1 MQLKILGLQGAT
13 SIETVIA
20 ATAKMTATD
29 TAAALAKTALTNEQK
44 KSILISKG
52 LKDQE
57 LEAAMA
63 TATHSTANV
72 TATAT
77 TKGLTSATNNL
88 STAAKGLWAALKS
101 NPLFWIVTAVTAVIT
116 VFNKLQEAAD
126 EAAERY
132 EENFNKLTEASK
144 AATDARVSVG
154 SLIEQYKE
162 LADASNGA
170 WSVEEANELKGIQE
184 QITSLVGDQAGNL
197 DLVNGKIDEEY
208 QKLLSIYS
216 LLSDD
221 ELAAAESAYNV
232 SQERLEKGYKHPGVN
247 YLWDTNGEDDDLA
260 AWYIMRAYEQVINPV
275 EGANGNK
282 WFAQEFLGM
291 DEKYNGYAGNLG
303 QALEMIGS
311 YEDGLD
317 TLYEWRD
324 ILNDAKKADYFG
336 DSFGN
341 PYEFG
346 DAMAYVNTKIEEFEA
361 VIAEADAAKNRFF
374 SAKANDE
381 VLDFLVENDLNT
393 QEDFDAWVQSVL
405 SNGSYS
411 ADYKQA
417 LISAMQGYL
426 PHFEVPDSVK
436 KSLIKNVDS
445 LIDEMTDHFT
455 SPEDRT
461 KLGDWLDN
469 MGVAEYEAF
478 VKWWEDN
485 ADSDVVTGSLDNMMG
500 TFAAYME
507 RINIAAN
514 GLSTEISNITTAT
527 KTELADTQAL
537 ISEVSS
543 VRDVLNSQATGAS
556 ISLEDFNSEELKD
569 YTSALEYNNGA
580 LQLNADKVNEL
591 IKAKTEE
598 QIAVNDTNKAVAQ
611 SKYLENAAE
620 IERLRREL
628 GELDES
634 ETSARD
640 TIQGKIDTIL
650 EENGVLKDT
659 CTQYD
664 LMSSSLREATS
675 AYQHWLNAQNASQS
689 GDMFDDTV
697 AAFNHINDT
706 LNNKDS
712 DLYGRVGRTDYEAAV
727 NLVIPDSIDPKDTE
741 AVNAYMKEIYSL
753 FTYNDD
759 GNYAGL
765 NIKNFCERAIDEGLM
780 VLDEATNS
788 YQIVGQQTMEDF
800 AEGMGLSLPLV
811 QAMFGEME
819 EFGAE
824 FSWAD
829 EAHQSFGDLAVSAN
843 EAAESLRGFEGNE
856 DLEIRLDVSDIESG
870 QEKLDTLDLTIAEMN
885 TIKAK
890 PNVDPSEVEYAN
902 EVIKYCV
909 AQKQL
914 LSQPDVMMV
923 DTSVVEG
930 DLGNAIALLQEFQTA
945 KNNLEVAQALGIDT
959 TQAQAD
965 LDAAAQKIQNLD
977 ANITSEKTL
986 NIDTTSIDTITT
998 SISNLS
1004 AELIVKAGVD
1014 ETAVIGYQAAEHDAQ
1029 GTVIWDNDTKL
1040 VDVYAEAA
1048 HYAEG
1053 TVTWYNNTN
1062 LVKTRFYAN
1071 GYVNWNQV
1079 NGTAHASG
1087 TALAGGDWGTAPG
1100 GKTLVGELGQ
1110 EIVVDPHTGRWY
1122 TVGDTGAEF
1131 RDIPRGAI
1139 VFNHKQS
1146 ESLLKNGYVAGRA
1159 SALVGGTAMVTGGIP
1174 VSGADASTESG
1185 GNKTSNYTKG
1195 TSNNSHD
1202 TEDELEVFD
1211 WIEVAID
1218 RIERAVDRLK
1228 TTATSAYKA
1237 LKTKLG
1243 ATYDEISKV
1252 NEEIAVQGLAYER
1265 YMEEANS
1272 VGLSSDLASK
1282 VQDGTIDLTE
1292 YDSETQ
1298 ELIKD
1303 YQEWYEK
1310 ALDCSDAIQQLH
1322 EDLASLYEDNFNN
1335 IKDDFDSQLELLE
1348 HMTTTYETGINKLE
1362 AQGYLQST
1370 EYYAALKDV
1379 EQQNIDVLNQELASL
1394 IHSFSEAM
1402 ASGEIEE
1409 GSEAWYNMQIA
1420 INDVKEQI
1428 DEAELSLA
1436 EYAQT
1441 MREIEWEHFDYT
1453 RERIAQLTQES
1464 DFMIELMSNSDMHT
1478 DNGQLTDEGMATMGL
1493 HGLNYN
1499 TYMAEADAYAQEI
1512 LEIDK
1517 QLAEDPY
1524 NTELIERREELLG
1537 LQQDSILAAEA
1548 EKQAIIDLVREG
1560 IEIELASLKELIDGY
1575 TDALDSAKDLY
1586 EYQKKIKE
1594 HTQEI
1599 ASIQK
1604 QLSAYENDYS
1614 EETQAKVQQLRV
1626 QLEEAESNLEETEY
1640 TQYIADQK
1648 KLLDEL
1654 YLEYETVLNER
1665 LDNTEALLEEMI
1677 CAVNENSGSINT
1689 TLTEVAD
1696 SVGYTMTESMQSIW
1710 NGSTEALDGI
1720 ISTYGDDFGE
1730 KMTAA
1735 NNVLSQ
1741 IEANTAAMIANSD
1754 EQAEET
1760 VEDTTPTTDP
1770 DPDVTAP
1777 TTPTEPEPSTPSEP
1791 APQEKTITVGGKIN
1805 AKGAKIYDYAGDKSG
1820 ENQYFS
1826 KDPIYTV
1833 LDEKSGYLK
1842 VRHHKLSSGVTGWFK
1857 KSDVKAYKTG
1867 GLVDY
1872 TGLAQ
1877 LDGTPGKPELV
1888 LNAQD
1893 TANFIALKETLQRMS
1908 EQGLSFGTS
1917 YGSAYVQSLSG
1928 ITDISKKIASI
1939 RDTSGINTG
1948 VNIGDTQITIEID
1961 HVEDYNDFVAQLQKD
1976 KQFERFVQSMTVDR
1990 LVGGTSL
1997 KKNKYF
2003 GNR

>member
-1 MQLKILGLQGAT
+1 MAQSEYLNNAAQIEKLRKKIQDKNFAENEST
-13 SIETVIA
+13 ESVQADI
-20 ATAKMTATD
+20 D
-29 TAAALAKTALTNEQK
+29 ALL
-44 KSILISKG
+44 
-52 LKDQE
+52 
-57 LEAAMA
+57 
-63 TATHSTANV
+63 
-72 TATAT
+72 
-77 TKGLTSATNNL
+77 
-88 STAAKGLWAALKS
+88 
-101 NPLFWIVTAVTAVIT
+101 
-116 VFNKLQEAAD
+116 
-126 EAAERY
+126 
-132 EENFNKLTEASK
+132 
-144 AATDARVSVG
+144 AR
-154 SLIEQYKE
+154 
-162 LADASNGA
+162 N
-170 WSVEEANELKGIQE
+170 
-184 QITSLVGDQAGNL
+184 
-197 DLVNGKIDEEY
+197 
-208 QKLLSIYS
+208 
-216 LLSDD
+216 
-221 ELAAAESAYNV
+221 
-232 SQERLEKGYKHPGVN
+232 
-247 YLWDTNGEDDDLA
+247 
-260 AWYIMRAYEQVINPV
+260 
-275 EGANGNK
+275 
-282 WFAQEFLGM
+282 
-291 DEKYNGYAGNLG
+291 
-303 QALEMIGS
+303 
-311 YEDGLD
+311 
-317 TLYEWRD
+317 D
-324 ILNDAKKADYFG
+324 ILKQQC
-336 DSFGN
+336 DS
-341 PYEFG
+341 Y
-346 DAMAYVNTKIEEFEA
+346 
-361 VIAEADAAKNRFF
+361 
-374 SAKANDE
+374 
-381 VLDFLVENDLNT
+381 DL
-393 QEDFDAWVQSVL
+393 
-405 SNGSYS
+405 
-411 ADYKQA
+411 
-417 LISAMQGYL
+417 
-426 PHFEVPDSVK
+426 
-436 KSLIKNVDS
+436 
-445 LIDEMTDHFT
+445 
-455 SPEDRT
+455 
-461 KLGDWLDN
+461 
-469 MGVAEYEAF
+469 
-478 VKWWEDN
+478 
-485 ADSDVVTGSLDNMMG
+485 
-500 TFAAYME
+500 
-507 RINIAAN
+507 
-514 GLSTEISNITTAT
+514 ITA
-527 KTELADTQAL
+527 
-537 ISEVSS
+537 
-543 VRDVLNSQATGAS
+543 
-556 ISLEDFNSEELKD
+556 SLE
-569 YTSALEYNNGA
+569 
-580 LQLNADKVNEL
+580 
-591 IKAKTEE
+591 
-598 QIAVNDTNKAVAQ
+598 
-611 SKYLENAAE
+611 
-620 IERLRREL
+620 
-628 GELDES
+628 
-634 ETSARD
+634 
-640 TIQGKIDTIL
+640 
-650 EENGVLKDT
+650 
-659 CTQYD
+659 
-664 LMSSSLREATS
+664 EATS
-675 AYQHWLNAQNASQS
+675 AYQNWLNAQNASQS
-689 GDMFDDTV
+689 GDMFDDTLD
-697 AAFNHINDT
+697 AINHINDT

-712 DLYGRVGRTDYEAAV
+712 DLYGRVGRTDYQAAID
-727 NLVIPDSIDPKDTE
+727 LIIPDTVNSEDKE
-741 AVNAYMKEIYSL
+741 AVNKYLDEIHSM
-753 FTYNDD
+753 FTYDED
-759 GNYAGL
+759 GNRAGL
-765 NIKNFCERAIDEGLM
+765 NIENFCQKAIDSGLM
-780 VLDEATNS
+780 VLNEAGTA
-788 YQIVGQQTMEDF
+788 YEIAGGKTMEDF
-800 AEGMGLSLPLV
+800 AEGMNLSLPLV

-819 EFGAE
+819 EFGGK

-829 EAHQSFGDLAVSAN
+829 EANKTIGDLAVSAN
-843 EAAESLRGFEGNE
+843 VAAENLRTLHGVDISLDDSN
-856 DLEIRLDVSDIESG
+856 LD
-870 QEKLDTLDLTIAEMN
+870 N
-885 TIKAK
+885 TIKQMQDLK
-890 PNVDPSEVEYAN
+890 GTFEVDSSDYEYAN
-902 EVIKYCV
+902 SIISYCV
-909 AQKQL
+909 TQKQML
-914 LSQPDVMMV
+914 EDPAILNV
-923 DTSVVEG
+923 DTSKLSDSAAEAVS
-930 DLGNAIALLQEFQTA
+930 LMQEFKTA
-945 KNNLEVAQALGIDT
+945 YNNLELKKSLGLDTTDAQAEVNALMEQISSSENDYLVSLS
-959 TQAQAD
+959 
-965 LDAAAQKIQNLD
+965 LDSSSVEALNTS
-977 ANITSEKTL
+977 ITSLDTPQIL
-986 NIDTTSIDTITT
+986 TTFNI
-998 SISNLS
+998 
-1004 AELIVKAGVD
+1004 D
-1014 ETAVIGYQAAEHDAQ
+1014 ETALLDYQPEDKQA
-1029 GTVIWDNDTKL
+1029 
-1040 VDVYAEAA
+1040 
-1048 HYAEG
+1048 
-1053 TVTWYNNTN
+1053 TVTYNVDTTAVDRYNPQN
-1062 LVKTRFYAN
+1062 LKR
-1071 GYVNWNQV
+1071 YVNYYVRTFGSVDV
-1079 NGTAHASG
+1079 NGTAHAGG
-1087 TALAGGDWGTAPG
+1087 TAMAGGNWGTAKG
-1100 GKTLVGELGQ
+1100 GETLTGELGR

-1122 TVGDTGAEF
+1122 TVGDRGAEF
-1131 RDIPRGAI
+1131 VNIPKGAI
-1139 VFNHKQS
+1139 VFNHKQT

-1159 SALVGGTAMVTGGIP
+1159 SALVGGTAMVTGGMP
-1174 VSGADASTESG
+1174 VSGAKDSTTSG

-1195 TSNNSHD
+1195 SSSNSHD

-1348 HMTTTYETGINKLE
+1348 HMTTTHETGIDKLE

-1379 EQQNIDVLNQELASL
+1379 EQKNIDVLNQELASL

-1524 NTELIERREELLG
+1524 NTELIERREELLC

-1560 IEIELASLKELIDGY
+1560 IELELASLKELIDGY

-1677 CAVNENSGSINT
+1677 GAVNENSGSINT

>member
-44 KSILISKG
+44 KSILISKE

-132 EENFNKLTEASK
+132 EENFSKLTEASK

-162 LADASNGA
+162 LAEANNGA

-216 LLSDD
+216 LLSDE

-232 SQERLEKGYKHPGVN
+232 SQERLEKGYTHPGRTFT
-247 YLWDTNGEDDDLA
+247 DTNGEDDDLA

-275 EGANGNK
+275 EDANGNK
-282 WFAQEFLGM
+282 WFAQEYLGM
-291 DEKYNGYAGNLG
+291 DEKYNGYGGNLG

-317 TLYEWRD
+317 ALYEWRD

-346 DAMAYVNTKIEEFEA
+346 DAMAYVNMKIEEFEA

-436 KSLIKNVDS
+436 KSLIKNLDS

-461 KLGDWLDN
+461 KLGDWLNN
-469 MGVAEYEAF
+469 MGVAEYEVF

-485 ADSDVVTGSLDNMMG
+485 AYSDVVTGSLDNMMG
-500 TFAAYME
+500 AFAAYME

-591 IKAKTEE
+591 IKAKAEE
-598 QIAVNDTNKAVAQ
+598 QIAINDTNKAVAQ

-634 ETSARD
+634 ETSSRD
-640 TIQGKIDTIL
+640 TIQGKIDTLL

-675 AYQHWLNAQNASQS
+675 AYQHWLNAQSAAQS

-712 DLYGRVGRTDYEAAV
+712 DLYGRVGRTDYKAAV
-727 NLVIPDSIDPKDTE
+727 NLVIPDSIDPEDSE

-753 FTYNDD
+753 FTYDDD

-765 NIKNFCERAIDEGLM
+765 NIKNFCERAVGEGLM

-843 EAAESLRGFEGNE
+843 EAAEALRGFEGNE

-977 ANITSEKTL
+977 ANITSEKAL

-1062 LVKTRFYAN
+1062 LVKTKFYAN

-1079 NGTAHASG
+1079 NGTAHVSG
-1087 TALAGGDWGTAPG
+1087 TARAGGDWGTAPG

-1195 TSNNSHD
+1195 NSNNSHN

-1265 YMEEANS
+1265 YMDEANS

-1348 HMTTTYETGINKLE
+1348 HMTTTYETGIDKLE

-1560 IEIELASLKELIDGY
+1560 IELELASLKELIDGY

-1677 CAVNENSGSINT
+1677 GTVNANADSINT
-1689 TLTEVAD
+1689 TLIEVTD
-1696 SVGYTMTESMQSIW
+1696 GVGYTMTESMQSIW

-1741 IEANTAAMIANSD
+1741 IEANTAAMVANSD

-1777 TTPTEPEPSTPSEP
+1777 TTPTEPEPSTPTEP
-1791 APQEKTITVGGKIN
+1791 PPQEKTITIGGKIN

-1888 LNAQD
+1888 LNAHD

-1939 RDTSGINTG
+1939 RDASGINTG

>member
-1 MQLKILGLQGAT
+1 MSLTNLGNLATLLDVFDDLKKSQSVFNLSEFVNTSKNFIDGMGIDDAIKGLRQLGVSGDDLVDTLIKMGFSVDDISSSMGTWGTVGKKSLSSIGTAIKGFFISPLGKVVIAIAAVTAAIALLDFAITTPAESIEKMNESFSEFEDAQKEVADVNSELETTRQRIEELETKESLTFVEQEELDKLREANDLLLIQQDLAEKKAYREGKEAAADAESSYNKNFRYDSGTSQTNSYISDIKNGKYVTGDLTNGSRGISGMIAALRVLEEFRDKYKNDSENKAFFANFSGQVEDVTDSIWEQAELLTDYKSKLEAIPESYLTDSQKQTLAEITETIEYIYQELDPAAWKQMQFDKIFDNETFANAKTELIGIANEMSFVGVTVDDVKAKFPDLAAAVESAGFTVEDLVNNINSEAGVLDADAVRNQIKAAFNSDTFEKDGYASKWAAESWFADWINNLSNEDLEIVYDIYCNTDTAEWSLSEWKAAVEGYKEEALT
-13 SIETVIA
+13 SIETIKSA
-20 ATAKMTATD
+20 STEALTD
-29 TAAALAKTALTNEQK
+29 TND
-44 KSILISKG
+44 LISG
-52 LKDQE
+52 I
-57 LEAAMA
+57 
-63 TATHSTANV
+63 S
-72 TATAT
+72 
-77 TKGLTSATNNL
+77 
-88 STAAKGLWAALKS
+88 
-101 NPLFWIVTAVTAVIT
+101 
-116 VFNKLQEAAD
+116 
-126 EAAERY
+126 
-132 EENFNKLTEASK
+132 
-144 AATDARVSVG
+144 
-154 SLIEQYKE
+154 
-162 LADASNGA
+162 
-170 WSVEEANELKGIQE
+170 GIQE
-184 QITSLVGDQAGNL
+184 A
-197 DLVNGKIDEEY
+197 
-208 QKLLSIYS
+208 LS
-216 LLSDD
+216 
-221 ELAAAESAYNV
+221 
-232 SQERLEKGYKHPGVN
+232 SQSTG
-247 YLWDTNGEDDDLA
+247 
-260 AWYIMRAYEQVINPV
+260 
-275 EGANGNK
+275 
-282 WFAQEFLGM
+282 
-291 DEKYNGYAGNLG
+291 
-303 QALEMIGS
+303 
-311 YEDGLD
+311 
-317 TLYEWRD
+317 
-324 ILNDAKKADYFG
+324 
-336 DSFGN
+336 
-341 PYEFG
+341 
-346 DAMAYVNTKIEEFEA
+346 
-361 VIAEADAAKNRFF
+361 
-374 SAKANDE
+374 
-381 VLDFLVENDLNT
+381 
-393 QEDFDAWVQSVL
+393 
-405 SNGSYS
+405 
-411 ADYKQA
+411 
-417 LISAMQGYL
+417 
-426 PHFEVPDSVK
+426 
-436 KSLIKNVDS
+436 KSL
-445 LIDEMTDHFT
+445 
-455 SPEDRT
+455 
-461 KLGDWLDN
+461 
-469 MGVAEYEAF
+469 
-478 VKWWEDN
+478 
-485 ADSDVVTGSLDNMMG
+485 SLDD
-500 TFAAYME
+500 Y
-507 RINIAAN
+507 
-514 GLSTEISNITTAT
+514 
-527 KTELADTQAL
+527 
-537 ISEVSS
+537 
-543 VRDVLNSQATGAS
+543 
-556 ISLEDFNSEELKD
+556 NSEELKE
-569 YTSALEYNNGA
+569 YASALEYTNGA

-591 IKAKTEE
+591 IKAKAEE
-598 QIAVNDTNKAVAQ
+598 QIAINDTNKAVVQ

-640 TIQGKIDTIL
+640 TIQSKIDTLL

-675 AYQHWLNAQNASQS
+675 AYQNWLNAQNAAQS
-689 GDMFDDTV
+689 GDMFDDTI

-727 NLVIPDSIDPKDTE
+727 NLVIPDSIDPEDSK

-753 FTYNDD
+753 FTYDDD

-765 NIKNFCERAIDEGLM
+765 NIKNFCKRAVGEGLM

-843 EAAESLRGFEGNE
+843 EAAEALRGFEGNE

-930 DLGNAIALLQEFQTA
+930 DLGNAIALLQEFQAA

-977 ANITSEKTL
+977 ANITSEKAL

-1053 TVTWYNNTN
+1053 TVIWYNNTN
-1062 LVKTRFYAN
+1062 LVKTKFYAN

-1087 TALAGGDWGTAPG
+1087 TARAGGDWGTAPG

-1174 VSGADASTESG
+1174 VSGADASTVSG
-1185 GNKTSNYTKG
+1185 GNNTSNYTKG
-1195 TSNNSHD
+1195 NSNNSHD

-1243 ATYDEISKV
+1243 ATYDEISNV

-1348 HMTTTYETGINKLE
+1348 HMTTTYETGIDKLE

-1560 IEIELASLKELIDGY
+1560 IELELASLKELIDGY

-1626 QLEEAESNLEETEY
+1626 LLEEAESNLEETEY

-1677 CAVNENSGSINT
+1677 GTVNANADSINT
-1689 TLTEVAD
+1689 TLIEVTD
-1696 SVGYTMTESMQSIW
+1696 GVGYTMTESMQSIW

-1741 IEANTAAMIANSD
+1741 IEANTAAMVANSD

-1777 TTPTEPEPSTPSEP
+1777 TTPTEPEPSTPTEP
-1791 APQEKTITVGGKIN
+1791 APQEKTITIGGKIN

-1939 RDTSGINTG
+1939 RDASGINTG